1 MPARVV
7 KRGRFFRSC
16 LGLLPMKHRNTAA
29 TAVTFTGRGASANVR
44 MPRAL
49 VATMLAAL
57 GLFASAATARPH
69 GIAALT
75 QPHGGA
81 QFFSDRAAFTAA
93 LGVPAHL
100 AVETFD
106 NGQPVGPF
114 PTTCSAPFSSTTNNT
129 CFLPGQ
135 IVPGFALTSSSGGDL
150 VDVPPSFFGPLQST
164 RVVGASSFAD
174 ATIATFTPAA
184 NAAAATVYGGINT
197 ATYVVDVEAFDAG
210 GNSLGSVTLDAGDSR
225 DSSVFLGI
233 VSTTPIDHIAFNGAD
248 DGGELIDNL
257 TFRAAGLAPP
267 GLALAFS
274 PSEIAAGNTS
284 TLTITLG
291 NQAQPG
297 VATLSAALVD
307 TLPAGVLIAPTP
319 NATTDCAAGTLTAL
333 AGTSTI
339 TLAAGAQIP
348 AGATCTIKLDVIAAS
363 AGLYA
368 NTIALG
374 ALQTTLGN
382 SQDAASASLTV
393 SSGQTGTFPP
403 SEDFD
408 GVFAPALPA
417 GWVTSTSTGANDW
430 TTQTVTVDSAP
441 NAATSPDLGTVS
453 DLTLDSPAFTAAA
466 DQTVTFRHRYN
477 LERGFDG
484 GVLEISIDGGEFSDI
499 VSAGG
504 RFITGGYAGVTISE
518 FTGNPIGGRPA
529 WTGDSAEF
537 VTTVARLPDAAA
549 GHATR
554 LRFRNTADA
563 GNLNTGEVRG
573 WWIDSIHLGIDVQAP
588 QASTTPAS
596 LAFTVAA
603 NGSATLPLSIHN
615 AGGSDP
621 LTFAIESRNA
631 SRPQLVPYATFAK
644 AKKTLAG
651 DSKPLVPRPLATL
664 SSHGDGTSHAARTLP
679 WAPQGSLMLA
689 LDDGSA
695 ESSVGT
701 GTGSFNPP
709 TPFTEQAAVWINRF
723 HASDAL
729 TIHSISVF
737 WPEPSMAGG
746 DLLGLQA
753 NLVVYYDVDG
763 DGDPRNAVRVGTD
776 TLVTVT
782 ATGDFVAYPT
792 TFNVPAAGDV
802 YIGFVDQWALAG
814 GFMPRLYPAA
824 VDESS
829 PQGMSYYSSV
839 DTPPVDASN
848 LANNTYTDFFN
859 DANLMIRAT
868 VTGGGGGAPCSG
880 PAVTWLS
887 ATPTGTTI
895 DGGDSA
901 IVAVTVDAAAGG
913 LAEGVYHADL
923 CITTNDPANL
933 LMAVPVS
940 VTVGNPPPPPCAAAD
955 ELFCDG
961 FDHAAAAGNIVS
973 GTIDQAVTDSGDGSA
988 FDFTSG
994 DYHPYS
1000 GAISTDDVNL
1010 YDFGDGSLTAYW
1022 YGDFVPAPLQAGGVA
1037 DANGDIMVLHSGDTV
1052 GPASTVGG
1060 STIMTNWL
1068 GGVDGYIGVVFYNE
1082 STSALN
1088 YGYVHLVTT
1097 GPLGFPAQVH
1107 DWAYDNSG
1115 AAITIP

>member
-1 MPARVV
+1 MN
-7 KRGRFFRSC
+7 
-16 LGLLPMKHRNTAA
+16 LRNTAA
-29 TAVTFTGRGASANVR
+29 KAATSIGRDACANAR
-44 MPRAL
+44 RPRAL

-57 GLFASAATARPH
+57 GLFAASASASTAPVH
-69 GIAALT
+69 GVAALT
-75 QPHGGA
+75 HAQGGV
-81 QFFSDRAAFTAA
+81 QFFSDPAAFTAA

-100 AVETFD
+100 GVETFD

-114 PTTCSAPFSSTTNNT
+114 PTTCSGPFSSTTNNA

-150 VDVPPSFFGPLQST
+150 VDVPPSFFGPGQST

-197 ATYVVDVEAFDAG
+197 ATYVVDVEVFDSA
-210 GNSLGSVTLDAGDSR
+210 GNSLGSTTLDAGDSR
-225 DSSVFLGI
+225 DASVFLGV
-233 VSTTPIDHIAFNGAD
+233 VSATPIDHIAFNGAD

-257 TFRAAGLAPP
+257 KFRAAGLAPP

-274 PSEIAAGNTS
+274 PHEMAAGSTS

-297 VATLSAALVD
+297 IATLGAALVD
-307 TLPAGVLIAPTP
+307 TLPAGVVIAPTP
-319 NATTDCAAGTLTAL
+319 NAATTCAGGTLTAA

-339 TLAAGAQIP
+339 TLTAGAQIP
-348 AGATCTIKLDVIAAS
+348 ASATCAIMVDVTAAD

-374 ALQTTLGN
+374 ALQTNLGN
-382 SQDAASASLTV
+382 SEDAASATLTV
-393 SSGQTGTFPP
+393 STGQTGTFPP
-403 SEDFD
+403 GEDFD

-417 GWVTSTSTGANDW
+417 GWITSTSTGTNDW
-430 TTQTVTVDSAP
+430 TTQTMRVDSAP
-441 NAATSPDLGTVS
+441 NAATSPDLGAVA
-453 DLTLDSPAFTAAA
+453 DLTLDSPTFTAAA
-466 DQTVTFRHRYN
+466 DQIVTFRHRYN

-573 WWIDSIHLGIDVQAP
+573 WWIDSILLGVDVHAP
-588 QASTTPAS
+588 SASTSPAS
-596 LAFTVAA
+596 LAFDVDV
-603 NGSATLPLSIHN
+603 NGTATLPLSIAN

-621 LTFAIESRNA
+621 LTFAIESRGA
-631 SRPQLVPYATFAK
+631 ARPQLVPYATFAK
-644 AKKTLAG
+644 AKKTH

-664 SSHGDGTSHAARTLP
+664 SSHGDGRSHAARTLP

-701 GTGSFNPP
+701 GAGSFNPP

-776 TLVTVT
+776 ALVTVT

-792 TFNVPAAGDV
+792 TFSVPAAGDV

-814 GFMPRLYPAA
+814 GFSPRLYPAA

-829 PQGMSYYSSV
+829 PQSMSYYSSV
-839 DTPPVDASN
+839 DTPPVDIAN

-880 PAVTWLS
+880 PAVSWLS
-887 ATPTGTTI
+887 ATPTGTTVN
-895 DGGDSA
+895 GGDHA
-901 IVAVTVDAAAGG
+901 IVAVTVDAAAGS
-913 LAEGVYHADL
+913 LAEGIYHADL
-923 CITTNDPANL
+923 CITTNDPSNL
-933 LMAVPVS
+933 LMAVPVA
-940 VTVGNPPPPPCAAAD
+940 VTVGNPPPLPCTAAD

-961 FDHAAAAGNIVS
+961 FDHAAASGTIVA
-973 GTIDQAVTDSGDGSA
+973 GTIDQAVTDSADGSA

-1000 GAISTDDVNL
+1000 STISTDDVNL
-1010 YDFGDGSLTAYW
+1010 YDVGDGSLTAYW

-1037 DANGDIMVLHSGDTV
+1037 DASGEFMVLHSGDTV
-1052 GPASTVGG
+1052 GPASTVAG
-1060 STIMTNWL
+1060 SAIMTNWL

-1082 STSALN
+1082 TTSALN
-1088 YGYVHLVTT
+1088 YGYIHLVTT